1 MTRLP
6 DFSAI
11 EKGEVAVQSKECA
24 NQLEAANR
32 PRQSYWSRL
41 IPRSLGEIFL
51 VALVVLVISV
61 HLKYLLNVRTTVPHG
76 DEWSL
81 LDGMFRSLDEHFVG
95 TWLFR
100 PRNGHFLIPGTLAY
114 LVSLRCFSL
123 DLMPLRLLNFPICVG
138 AFLLIAH
145 VINAEIKARFRRFYL
160 YLGVCFIV
168 FNLCLWEFFTM
179 GYLFTAMLSALFG
192 GIGLYYMAKAVQFS
206 EKRRNNLLVSLLFLI
221 ASVLSLGA
229 GYAATAAAISLL
241 VLSGL
246 RKLLVS
252 RPIPRSQIV
261 VGASVCALGL
271 LAIVSHPLFHL
282 KSKLTGA
289 VFHTV
294 LVSGSVGSAFLDQ
307 NGLLAQNVAFV
318 CGVFLVIA
326 SLSIGFSFL
335 TGRTSF
341 GRLLPAFSLSLVLFG
356 LFGCVAVA
364 VSRGNLS
371 GGEFLSSRY
380 TLYSAIC
387 LLGIL
392 LYFAWGRVFWLTHI
406 CCFAAAAYSLTTV
419 REHRVAFFRPAVY
432 QKIEVAV
439 RNMDALSDEQVRATL
454 YWRENTKGVRRVVA
468 RMRRDRLNVFRAG
481 DDKNGRP

>member
-1 MTRLP
+1 M
-6 DFSAI
+6 A
-11 EKGEVAVQSKECA
+11 AVQNKERVD
-24 NQLEAANR
+24 QLEAVNR
-32 PRQSYWSRL
+32 PQQSYWSKL
-41 IPRSLGEIFL
+41 IPRTLGEIFL
-51 VALVVLVISV
+51 ALLVLLVISV

-95 TWLFR
+95 AWLFR

-114 LVSLRCFSL
+114 LVSWRCFSL

-145 VINAEIKARFRRFYL
+145 VINAQIKAGFRRFYL
-160 YLGVCFIV
+160 YLGACFIV

-192 GIGLYYMAKAVQFS
+192 GIGLYYMAKATQFS
-206 EKRRNNLLVSLLFLI
+206 EKRRNNLLVGLVFLI

-229 GYAATAAAISLL
+229 GYAATAAAILL
-241 VLSGL
+241 LALVGL
-246 RKLLVS
+246 RRLSVS
-252 RPIPRSQIV
+252 RPIPKYRILV
-261 VGASVCALGL
+261 YAMACTLGL
-271 LAIVSHPLFHL
+271 LTIVSHPLFHL
-282 KSKLTGA
+282 KSRITGTVYHLT
-289 VFHTV
+289 
-294 LVSGSVGSAFLDQ
+294 LVAGSAGSSFLDQ

-318 CGVFLVIA
+318 CGVLLVIT
-326 SLSIGFSFL
+326 SLSIGINFL
-335 TGRTSF
+335 IGHIPL
-341 GRLLPAFSLSLVLFG
+341 GRLLPTFSFSLVLFG
-356 LFGCVAVA
+356 LFGCLAVA

-387 LLGIL
+387 LLGVML
-392 LYFAWGRVFWLTHI
+392 HFAWGRVFWLTHVW
-406 CCFAAAAYSLTTV
+406 CFAAAAYTLTTV

-468 RMRRDRLNVFRAG
+468 RMRRDRLNIFRAG
-481 DDKNGRP
+481 DERNAPP